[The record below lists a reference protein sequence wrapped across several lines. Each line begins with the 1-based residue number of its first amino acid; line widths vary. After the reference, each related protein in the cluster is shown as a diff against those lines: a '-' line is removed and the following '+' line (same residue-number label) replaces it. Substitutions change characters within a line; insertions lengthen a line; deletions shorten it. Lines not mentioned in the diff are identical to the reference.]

1 MTEQEI
7 IECLKGNKTK
17 GVAYLFLPEEV
28 RDWVHDKLFDKILLV
43 LDSMGNFIL
52 FEDVEEGLI
61 NTDDYDN
68 IVFALP
74 DYYEVKQ
81 EPSGE
86 WVECEINKNND
97 CFFINGHYYRWSE
110 WNTCLIESCNGIQ
123 LLSSPRGSHQ
133 IIGKSG
139 KMSHD

>member
-74 DYYEVKQ
+74 D
-81 EPSGE
+81 
-86 WVECEINKNND
+86 
-97 CFFINGHYYRWSE
+97 
-110 WNTCLIESCNGIQ
+110 
-123 LLSSPRGSHQ
+123 
-133 IIGKSG
+133 
-139 KMSHD
+139 